1 MSIQGCSISPLS
13 VSSGSNIT
21 GQQMNA
27 NNENIQKM
35 ACQGVADTRDD
46 SKKPQYVQSAPTK
59 KKVTEGFCMHHSIFV
74 VAGLLIVYGLVA
86 K

>member
-46 SKKPQYVQSAPTK
+46 SKKPQYVQCVK
-59 KKVTEGFCMHHSIFV
+59 EGFCMHHSIFV

>member
-13 VSSGSNIT
+13 ISSGSNIT
-21 GQQMNA
+21 GQEMNA
-27 NNENIQKM
+27 NNERIQKM

-46 SKKPQYVQSAPTK
+46 SKKPQYVQSATMKPDVK
-59 KKVTEGFCMHHSIFV
+59 EGFCMNHSIFV

>member
-46 SKKPQYVQSAPTK
+46 SKKPQYVPK
-59 KKVTEGFCMHHSIFV
+59 KQAIKEGFCMHHSIFV